1 MFTSVDILDV
11 AIQLER
17 NGEKIYRRAV
27 EQTDNP
33 ELADLL
39 MWMADQEKAHMEWFT
54 ELKEK
59 TDSPFDD
66 PAIQEMGR
74 EILQD
79 TLDGVGFDLKRVDF
93 SKVEQVRELLN
104 VSVEFEKDTVI
115 FYELLQSFVEDD
127 DSRELLQKIIA
138 EENNHVRLLREFAES
153 AKMA

>member
-27 EQTDNP
+27 EQTNNP

-39 MWMADQEKAHMEWFT
+39 TWMADQEKVHMELFA

-66 PAIQEMGR
+66 PGIQEMGR

-79 TLDGVGFDLKRVDF
+79 TLDGVGFDLKSVDF
-93 SKVEQVRELLN
+93 SKVEQVIELIN

-138 EENNHVRLLREFAES
+138 EENNHVRLLREFVES
-153 AKMA
+153 AQL